1 MKVNRG
7 NTQMREENDYNDDDD
22 DDDDNIQTSSDLF
35 CFRCFLL
42 T

>member
-22 DDDDNIQTSSDLF
+22 DDNIQTSSDLF